1 MRIQASLAVALVL
14 AMIVSGCGR
23 KSSNTSENQSSNTPT
38 QQAAAPPPQAPA
50 PQAPAPQAPAP
61 PASAPPA
68 SSPETAPATP
78 VAKAP
83 PPVAAKPT
91 PPPPPKPVVVPAGTS
106 LTIRLDQAIS
116 SKTAH
121 QGDTF
126 TATTSAPVVIAGKT
140 AIPAGSR
147 VQGVVTQAKSAG
159 KIHGEGVLAVS
170 LNQLTVH
177 GVTYP
182 IDAEPLSKS
191 QKGKGSRTAKIGGGS
206 AAGGAL
212 IGGLA
217 GGGKGAAIGALVGG
231 GAGVAGSAMTG
242 NKELELPAEAAL
254 TFRLAQPITLKP
266 GSTPVESAGS
276 RSQVPSDNPPQ

>member
-1 MRIQASLAVALVL
+1 MRIRASVAIALLLAV
-14 AMIVSGCGR
+14 IVSGCGK
-23 KSSNTSENQSSNTPT
+23 KSSNTSENQPSNTAT
-38 QQAAAPPPQAPA
+38 QQAAAPPPAPT
-50 PQAPAPQAPAP
+50 PPAPAP
-61 PASAPPA
+61 PPSASPASA
-68 SSPETAPATP
+68 PETAPAAP
-78 VAKAP
+78 MAQAP
-83 PPVAAKPT
+83 PPAVKHT

-106 LTIRLDQAIS
+106 LTVRLDQTIS

-126 TATTSAPVVIAGKT
+126 TATTAAPVAIAGKT
-140 AIPAGSR
+140 VIPAGSR

-159 KIHGEGVLAVS
+159 KIQGEGVLAVS

-177 GVTYP
+177 GVAYP
-182 IDAEPLSKS
+182 IDAEPVATS

-231 GAGVAGSAMTG
+231 GAGVAGAAMTG
-242 NKELELPAEAAL
+242 NKELEFPAEAAL

-266 GSTPVESAGS
+266 ERTVESAGS
-276 RSQVPSDNPPQ
+276 RSQVPADNPQQ

>member
-1 MRIQASLAVALVL
+1 MRIRASLAVTLLL

-23 KSSNTSENQSSNTPT
+23 KSSNTSENQPSNTPT
-38 QQAAAPPPQAPA
+38 QQAAAPPPAPA
-50 PQAPAPQAPAP
+50 PAPPAPAP
-61 PASAPPA
+61 PASSA
-68 SSPETAPATP
+68 ETAPAMP
-78 VAKAP
+78 VAGAP
-83 PPVAAKPT
+83 PPVAAKPS

-106 LTIRLDQAIS
+106 LTIRLNQAIS

-140 AIPAGSR
+140 AIPAGAR

-170 LNQLTVH
+170 LNQITVH

-182 IDAEPLSKS
+182 IDAEPLTTT

-217 GGGKGAAIGALVGG
+217 GGGKGALIGGLVGG

-254 TFRLAQPITLKP
+254 TFRLAQPITLRP
-266 GSTPVESAGS
+266 GGTPVESAGS
-276 RSQVPSDNPPQ
+276 TSQVPPENPPQ